1 MENFLRPIYQERA
14 SDLNT
19 LGILTMEK
27 TNPNSPLTDNFDI
40 ILLIIVKE
48 ANHSWYVKHYES
60 ANETAAL
67 HIVTEETLLEWID
80 TSTYRRAVEW
90 IINGRVV
97 FDRNEYISNLKEKLR
112 DFPLAKRNLRKAIE
126 FGKLVK
132 SFNEAKAL
140 FASQN
145 YKDANSKI
153 LSSLHY
159 LARLAVIEKGFYP
172 EVTVWNQV
180 KNIDLEIYKLYE
192 EFIESREEISKRIE
206 LMIIAMDYVINNRAE
221 VSAEHLLEIMR
232 TKNEPWSY
240 AELKNVPS
248 IKPYTLDLSAI
259 ISYLEEK
266 EIILAVLEE
275 TKGEEVF
282 QRNYKISDF

>member
-14 SDLNT
+14 SDINT
-19 LGILTMEK
+19 LGILTLEK
-27 TNPNSPLTDNFDI
+27 INPNSPLTDDFDM

-48 ANHSWYVKHYES
+48 AKQAWFVKHYES
-60 ANETAAL
+60 ASETAAL
-67 HIVTEETLLEWID
+67 HIVREDTLLEWID

-90 IINGRVV
+90 IINGKIV
-97 FDRNEYISNLKEKLR
+97 FDRNEYINNLKEELR
-112 DFPLAKRNLRKAIE
+112 AFPTQKRNLRKAIE

-132 SFNEAKAL
+132 SYNEAKEL
-140 FASQN
+140 FSSGN

-153 LSSLHY
+153 LYSLHY

-192 EFIESREEISKRIE
+192 EFIESREEIKKRIE
-206 LMIIAMDYVINNRAE
+206 LMILAMDYVINNRAA
-221 VSAEHLLEIMR
+221 VSAEHFLEIMR
-232 TKNEPWSY
+232 TRDEPWSY
-240 AELKNVPS
+240 AELKNVS
-248 IKPYTLDLSAI
+248 EIEPYTLDLSAI

-266 EIILAVLEE
+266 EFILSVLEE
-275 TKGEEVF
+275 TKGTGVF
-282 QRNYKISDF
+282 QRKYKISDF

>member
-14 SDLNT
+14 SDANT

-27 TNPNSPLTDNFDI
+27 TNLNSPLTDNFDI

-48 ANHSWYVKHYES
+48 GEHSWFVKHYES
-60 ANETAAL
+60 ASETAAL

-90 IINGRVV
+90 IINGKVV
-97 FDRNEYISNLKEKLR
+97 FDRNEYISSLKEKLR
-112 DFPLAKRNLRKAIE
+112 DFPLHKRNLRKAIE

-132 SFNEAKAL
+132 SYNEAKAL

-145 YKDANSKI
+145 YKDANSKV
-153 LSSLHY
+153 LHSLHY
-159 LARLAVIEKGFYP
+159 LARLAVIEKGYYP
-172 EVTVWNQV
+172 EVMVWNQV
-180 KNIDLEIYKLYE
+180 KNIDLEAYKLYE

-206 LMIIAMDYVINNRAE
+206 LMVLAMDYVIKNRAE

-232 TKNEPWSY
+232 TKDEPWSY
-240 AELKNVPS
+240 AELKNDPN
-248 IKPYTLDLSAI
+248 IKPYRLDLSAI

-266 EIILAVLEE
+266 EVIIVVLEE
-275 TKGEEVF
+275 TKGVGVY
-282 QRNYKISDF
+282 QRKYKLSNF